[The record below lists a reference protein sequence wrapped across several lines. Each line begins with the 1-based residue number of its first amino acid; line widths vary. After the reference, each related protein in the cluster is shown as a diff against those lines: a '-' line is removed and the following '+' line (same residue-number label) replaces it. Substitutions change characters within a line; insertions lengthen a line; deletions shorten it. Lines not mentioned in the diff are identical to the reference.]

1 MSKIN
6 IEGIVRD
13 IKGRT
18 TYLTPLIEAICNSI
32 DAIGGKSDGLI
43 EIIVKRDNQKSTDD
57 VDKNRGIGSIIS
69 IDVKD
74 NGKGFDENNRESFD
88 TYKSGYKYH
97 IGGKGFGR
105 FMYLKYFNK
114 VTIESIYKENDVFKK
129 RSFTFGHGAEIIED
143 EKVEDYTE
151 KNATT
156 GTVLH
161 LSSVKQRAISDKG
174 LEVIA
179 RKLVEKLLVFFVD
192 KTLPTILLKEV
203 DDSNTIVLN
212 NYIRKGG
219 DIELLGEEPLK
230 LKSPRTGNAFDFTVN
245 IYKIYYSDI
254 TSRISLTANY
264 REVTDSP
271 IHNYIPEFKET
282 LFEVNGKGQQKNY
295 TVTACVIGNYLDD
308 NVSMERD
315 TFTFSN
321 SKENDMFVELSQPEI
336 EKEAANIAK
345 MYFQQSMDDR
355 FEEKK
360 KKIIDYVNG
369 VAPWNK
375 SLLGEIDMTSL
386 PVGVSDEELEMTFQK
401 AKFNKEQKTR
411 IALKEILNNQEEDR
425 DSNDSIEDQVNEI
438 LQVVSETGKNDLAH
452 YVCTRK
458 KVLDLFDNLRKR
470 TESGRAHLE
479 CEVHNLIFPMV
490 SNDRQTEYNNHNLWL
505 LDERLVFTQYIASD
519 KVISH
524 VEHEEPDLA
533 IFFKERMFYR
543 NGDNIITSPVTIFEF
558 KRPKR
563 TNYPDDE
570 NPITQACRY
579 AKKILEGKYEMPE
592 GIEPV
597 KVDKHHTPVYIY
609 IVCDIVPKINE
620 FADNASLTLS
630 PDGEGYFG
638 YIKAYNAYVE
648 IMSFRKLV
656 DDAKMRNKIFFK
668 KLGIE

>member
-32 DAIGGKSDGLI
+32 DAIGGKSGGQI
-43 EIIVKRDNQKSTDD
+43 EIVVKRDNQKSTDD
-57 VDKNRGIGSIIS
+57 VGKNRGIGSIIA
-69 IDVKD
+69 IDVID

-88 TYKSGYKYH
+88 TYKSGYKYQ

-114 VTIESIYKENDVFKK
+114 VTIDSIYKEKDFFKK
-129 RSFTFGHGAEIIED
+129 RFFTFGHGAEIIED
-143 EKVEDYTE
+143 EKVEDCTE
-151 KNATT
+151 KCATT
-156 GTVLH
+156 GTILH
-161 LSSVKQRAISDKG
+161 LSSVKQKAIPDKG

-179 RKLVEKLLVFFVD
+179 RKLVEKLLVFFAD
-192 KTLPTILLKEV
+192 KTLPTIVLRET
-203 DDSNTIVLN
+203 DNSNAIVLN

-230 LKSPRTGNAFDFTVN
+230 LKSPRTGNTFDFTVN

-254 TSRISLTANY
+254 TSKISLTANY
-264 REVTDSP
+264 REVTDTP
-271 IHNYIPEFKET
+271 IHNYIPEFKDT
-282 LFEVNGKGQQKNY
+282 LFEINEKRQQKNY
-295 TVTACVIGNYLDD
+295 TVTACVIGKYLDA

-315 TFTFSN
+315 TFSFSN
-321 SKENDMFVELSQPEI
+321 SKENDLFVELSQPEI
-336 EKEAANIAK
+336 EKEVANIAK
-345 MYFQQSMDDR
+345 LYFQQSMDDR

-360 KKIIDYVNG
+360 KKILDYVNG

-375 SLLGEIDMTSL
+375 SLLDEIDMTSL

-411 IALKEILNNQEEDR
+411 IAIKEILNKQGEQHVEDIG
-425 DSNDSIEDQVNEI
+425 SQVNEI
-438 LQVVSETGKNDLAH
+438 LQIVSETGKNDLAH

-470 TESGRAHLE
+470 TEAGKAHLE

-490 SNDRQTEYNNHNLWL
+490 SNDRKVDYNSHNLWL
-505 LDERLVFTQYIASD
+505 LDERLVFSQYVASD
-519 KVISH
+519 KVISN
-524 VEHEEPDLA
+524 VEHDEPDLA
-533 IFFKERMFYR
+533 VFFKERMFYR
-543 NGDNIITSPVTIFEF
+543 NGENIITSPVSIFEF

-570 NPITQACRY
+570 NPIAQACRY
-579 AKKILEGKYEMPE
+579 ARKILDGKYEMPD
-592 GIEPV
+592 GVEPV
-597 KVDKHHTPVYIY
+597 KVSKTNTPVYLY
-609 IVCDIVPKINE
+609 IVCDIVPKIRD
-620 FADNASLTLS
+620 FATLANLTIS
-630 PDGEGYFG
+630 PDDEGYFG
-638 YIKAYNAYVE
+638 FMPGYNAYVE
-648 IMSFRKLV
+648 IMSFKKLV
-656 DDAKMRNKIFFK
+656 EDAKMRNAIFFK